1 MMVRKSLHSLTGK
14 LILTIGSL
22 MIIGSTIFWY
32 FLFRHQE
39 KELIQNSVKYG
50 YSFVDYVK
58 KSTRYGMLTFQSLLI
73 QQTIE
78 AIGSAEGVLRIRVF
92 DNKGKIVYSSDKEN
106 LGTVLD
112 MNAQICLGCHSA
124 TQHPKDT
131 PTWSISKDGK
141 NFKILNIGQSLD
153 NGKGKNFR
161 VLNIVQPIYN
171 EVTCYTSSC
180 HVHSKQQKILGI
192 VEANLSLALM
202 DRSIKQQGIAITI
215 YILVFLCVISVVL
228 CIILWNFVSTP
239 VSFLAEGMKRV
250 AGGDLDYHLDIHT
263 KDEMGELA
271 QAFNSMTFDL
281 KKAKDELVEW
291 GHTLEKKVQEKTQAI
306 QRAQAQLIH
315 SEKLASL
322 GRMAAGVAHEINSP
336 LTGIVT
342 FGHLLLKKFP
352 PGTEEYE
359 DVEVIIEQAN
369 RCSTII
375 KGLLGFARASA
386 AEKAPTNI
394 NDVLMHSLNILRN
407 KADFFNIK
415 LLTNLDANLSLVKAD
430 PSQLQQVFMNMIMN
444 AADAIEGRGT
454 ITVTTKDT
462 KEGRDFVEIEFHDTG
477 PGISDENL
485 EKLFEPFFTT
495 KPVGK
500 GTGLGLAVSHGIIQ
514 EHGGKII
521 VRTKLGEGTSFFV
534 RLPAYKG

>member
-1 MMVRKSLHSLTGK
+1 MKVKKSLHSLTGK

-22 MIIGSTIFWY
+22 MVVGSSIFWY
-32 FLFRHQE
+32 ILFRHQE

-50 YSFVDYVK
+50 YSFVDYVR
-58 KSTRYGMLTFQSLLI
+58 KSTRYGMLTFQGLLI

-78 AIGSAEGVLRIRVF
+78 AIGSAEGVLRVRVF
-92 DNKGKIVYSSDKEN
+92 DNKGKIAYSSDKEN
-106 LGTVLD
+106 IGAVLD
-112 MNAQICLGCHSA
+112 KNAPVCLGCHSA
-124 TQHPKDT
+124 TQHPKIT
-131 PTWSISKDGK
+131 PTWSISRDRT
-141 NFKILNIGQSLD
+141 NS
-153 NGKGKNFR
+153 R

-192 VEANLSLALM
+192 VEANLSLALL
-202 DRSIKQQGIAITI
+202 DRSVKQQGMAITF
-215 YILVFLCVISVVL
+215 YILIFLFAISLVL
-228 CIILWNFVSTP
+228 CTILWHFVSTP
-239 VSFLAEGMKRV
+239 VSLLAEGMKKV
-250 AGGDLDYHLDIHT
+250 AGGDLDYHLDINSR
-263 KDEMGELA
+263 DEMGDLA
-271 QAFNSMTFDL
+271 RAFNSMTSDL
-281 KKAKDELVEW
+281 KKAEDELVVW

-386 AEKAPTNI
+386 AEKGATNI
-394 NDVLMHSLNILRN
+394 NDVLTHSLNIVRN

-415 LLTNLDANLSLVKAD
+415 LVTNLEAGLSLVKAD

-444 AADAIEGRGT
+444 AADAIEGKGT
-454 ITVTTKDT
+454 ITISTRNVKDS
-462 KEGRDFVEIEFHDTG
+462 GNDFVEIEFHDTG

-514 EHGGKII
+514 EHGGKI
-521 VRTKLGEGTSFFV
+521 VVKTKLGEGTGFFV
-534 RLPAYKG
+534 RLPSYRG